1 MCKSITKKDMALR
14 KIFWILTL
22 VVLTLSACSMNTQLP
37 ATQEIPASPEKI
49 FPPDVMAVIQNQISE
64 NFGVSLDQIQIE
76 TVEQKEWPD
85 SCLGLGGPDESCAQV
100 ITPGWLVVFSID
112 GQEYR
117 FRADE
122 AGTTIRQEP

>member
-1 MCKSITKKDMALR
+1 MVLR
-14 KIFWILTL
+14 NILWISTL

-37 ATQEIPASPEKI
+37 ATQEVPSSPEEI
-49 FPPDVMAVIQNQISE
+49 LPPEVMAEIQNQISKVL
-64 NFGVSLDQIQIE
+64 GISLDQIQIE
-76 TVEQKEWPD
+76 TVEQREWPD
-85 SCLGLGGPDESCAQV
+85 SCLGLGGPEESCAQV

-112 GQEYR
+112 GEEYR